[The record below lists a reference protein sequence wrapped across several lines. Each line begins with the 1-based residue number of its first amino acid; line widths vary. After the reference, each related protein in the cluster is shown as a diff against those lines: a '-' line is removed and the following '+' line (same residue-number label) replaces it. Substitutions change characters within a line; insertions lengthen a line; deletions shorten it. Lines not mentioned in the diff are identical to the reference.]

1 MWILNVSTLYL
12 SANLYTQSCIPKSEF
27 QTWIPESEY
36 LNLTTW
42 IWILNVST
50 QTQTWILS
58 LNSQTWVPIPDYW
71 TWIPEHKHLEL
82 GDLVVWWFGDPGNAQ
97 SCTMRVF
104 FMCWIFKALSSTVY
118 LSLTSWS
125 FPILATAASIA
136 TAIGFNLT
144 CIQPQHNFQRK
155 VRNLPSCLSLRSC
168 MGLEAMGSLHAK
180 KMNIL
185 FIN

>member
-1 MWILNVSTLYL
+1 MTTECEYPNTNLNTEPEFLNTNTW
-12 SANLYTQSCIPKSEF
+12 NLVI
-27 QTWIPESEY
+27 
-36 LNLTTW
+36 
-42 IWILNVST
+42 
-50 QTQTWILS
+50 
-58 LNSQTWVPIPDYW
+58 
-71 TWIPEHKHLEL
+71 
-82 GDLVVWWFGDPGNAQ
+82 WWFGDLGIQGMQ

-125 FPILATAASIA
+125 FPILATAASIV